1 MHFILNSDWML
12 NWTLLMSFFF
22 GNEVTWLNPWNSVP
36 KSINAYTFYDD
47 STFCMSLNVF
57 QAIDDLISNVIQLIL
72 VHWVRVFFQNLL
84 KLFNFEKQHF
94 FLFRVIFCKQTIWS
108 RVDVFLCVLSS
119 QLFVCIVNSI
129 SIINK
134 VSNNLPL

>member
-1 MHFILNSDWML
+1 
-12 NWTLLMSFFF
+12 MSFFF

-36 KSINAYTFYDD
+36 KSINAYIFYDD

-72 VHWVRVFFQNLL
+72 VHWVRFFFQNLL

-94 FLFRVIFCKQTIWS
+94 FLFRVFSFANKQFGPELMFS
-108 RVDVFLCVLSS
+108 CVS
-119 QLFVCIVNSI
+119 
-129 SIINK
+129 
-134 VSNNLPL
+134 